1 MLLERRGNMCKR
13 SCHAMLMI
21 VASRMKATRLLTVAA
36 AAILALA
43 ISAPPVSAET
53 LVPFIALLNSG
64 QENPPTDSNALGVA
78 FLTFNDETKEL
89 CYDISFTSLVAAES
103 VAHFHAPAAP
113 GENAGVVFD
122 ISPSPPGPSPLGSP
136 KTGCVGPLDKDQ
148 SRDLRQGLFYINIH
162 SVTFPSGEIRGQVL
176 PVRGVRYRIEDD

>member
-1 MLLERRGNMCKR
+1 MCKR
-13 SCHAMLMI
+13 SCHVMLMI
-21 VASRMKATRLLTVAA
+21 VASRMKATQLLTVAA

-43 ISAPPVSAET
+43 ISTPPVSAET

-64 QENPPTDSNALGVA
+64 QENPPTSSNALGVA
-78 FLTFNDETKEL
+78 FMTFNDDTREL
-89 CYDISFTSLVAAES
+89 CYDISFTSLVAAER
-103 VAHFHAPAAP
+103 VAHFHAPAPP

-122 ISPSPPGPSPLGSP
+122 ISPVPSPFGSP

-162 SVTFPSGEIRGQVL
+162 SEPPLGFPSGEIRGQVL
-176 PVRGVRYRIEDD
+176 PVRGVKYRIDDD